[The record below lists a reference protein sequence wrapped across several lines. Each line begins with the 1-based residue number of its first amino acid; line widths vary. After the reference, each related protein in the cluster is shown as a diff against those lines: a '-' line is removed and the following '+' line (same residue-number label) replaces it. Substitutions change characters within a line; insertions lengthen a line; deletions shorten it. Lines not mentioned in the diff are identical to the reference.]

1 MRGEQIKGTV
11 AAKVARNLRRVGD
24 NDVAHMIFST
34 VEMRA
39 WLQVI
44 SSNHAVSLRG
54 RRGSEQT
61 GICALAEPGPDHEM
75 LKGSAQWCN
84 RY

>member
-1 MRGEQIKGTV
+1 MRGEQVKGTM
-11 AAKVARNLRRVGD
+11 AAKVARSLRRVGD

-44 SSNHAVSLRG
+44 GSNHAVSLGR

-61 GICALAEPGPDHEM
+61 GVCQLNPVQAT
-75 LKGSAQWCN
+75 KC
-84 RY
+84 